1 MTVIPNRKHF
11 KKVEK
16 LTTNKTGNKCNYAFQ
31 MRYYNFIIIIIL
43 KTEVFLKVI
52 IETVKL
58 LACM

>member
-1 MTVIPNRKHF
+1 MQLCFSDAI
-11 KKVEK
+11 
-16 LTTNKTGNKCNYAFQ
+16 L
-31 MRYYNFIIIIIL
+31 YYFIIIIIL